1 MTRALGVIAVGIP
14 AGLALFAAVFW
25 VWMRY
30 SGADTLVSI

>member
-1 MTRALGVIAVGIP
+1 MTRTLGAIALGIP
-14 AGLALFAAVFW
+14 AGLALFAATFW